1 MNQIALLTKFRDK
14 LLTYSEFSEINYE
27 TTFVSLF
34 ERIFGKDDRFTC
46 KAKHIA
52 SGTGVKGVA
61 DVTYGSI
68 TDRH

>member
-34 ERIFGKDDRFTC
+34 ESVFGENNRFTD

-52 SGTGVKGVA
+52 SGWGAKGFCTVGN
-61 DVTYGSI
+61 DG
-68 TDRH
+68 DH